1 MFLRCFAVFLLL
13 GVSTGIFGQTLEQEL
28 TSQGF
33 KYYEKQDY
41 SGAAD
46 YLGQVVDMNPG
57 NDQIRYYLVYS
68 LFFSGN
74 HDSALKHAIHLSK
87 KYPDNQQYAILV
99 KQIEKEISKFVQKK
113 QELIAKS
120 KIPQEVIFGGYQSM
134 DVMREPRVST
144 ETREITKP
152 KPKTPLDEA
161 IAKMDEELFD
171 EAKVLLK
178 KIISADGK
186 NAMAWHQL
194 GVIDFTFG
202 KYKDAIKNFSKAL
215 EISPKHFQSNF
226 LLADSYRQLGDFRKA
241 ESEFGKCLDI
251 QQDIFASLNLADVK
265 IKLGKIAEA
274 EKIYSDLIE
283 KNANLTDAK
292 AGLAHIKHMQGENR
306 EALELVNS
314 ALRGGKGSSEI
325 RYIKALL
332 MAENRLYNEAA
343 GEMTEILKDFPNNY
357 KYKAFQAYCM
367 LMNYDIQN
375 AIKIATEILE
385 KKPDNADAKLVLAE
399 ALLISGS
406 YRDATDQISAAEK
419 ISKSPKAAELMA
431 RIAEKQSGNDEARA
445 HYMEYVSRSNGQ
457 PKPLYEYAQ
466 FLERIKADKDAIT
479 VFEEIIK
486 KHPKA
491 DFAKNAKTA
500 AERLKSSGANSGK
513 TQQSG
518 NAPKSD
524 PNIRP
529 GSMKY

>member
-1 MFLRCFAVFLLL
+1 MFSRCLAVLLFL

-28 TSQGF
+28 ASQGF
-33 KYYEKQDY
+33 KYYEMKDY
-41 SGAAD
+41 AGAAD

-57 NDQIRYYLVYS
+57 NDQIRFYLVYS

-74 HDSALKHAIHLSK
+74 HDLALKHANHLSK
-87 KYPDNQQYAILV
+87 KYPDNQQYSILV
-99 KQIEKEISKFVQKK
+99 KQIEKEISKLAQKK

-152 KPKTPLDEA
+152 KVKTPLDEA

-171 EAKVLLK
+171 EARVLLK
-178 KIISADGK
+178 KIIAGDNK

-202 KYKDAIKNFSKAL
+202 KYNAAIKNFSKAL

-226 LLADSYRQLGDFRKA
+226 LLADSYRQIGDFRKA
-241 ESEFGKCLDI
+241 EAEFSKSLNI
-251 QQDIFASLNLADVK
+251 QQDIFAQLNLADVK
-265 IKLGKIAEA
+265 IKLGKITEA
-274 EKIYSDLIE
+274 EKIYTDLVD
-283 KNANLTDAK
+283 KNDNLSDAK
-292 AGLAHIKHMQGENR
+292 AGLANIKFMQGENR
-306 EALELVNS
+306 EALEIVNS

-343 GEMTEILKDFPNNY
+343 GEMADILKDSSNNY
-357 KYKAFQAYCM
+357 KYRAFQAYCM

-385 KKPDNADAKLVLAE
+385 KRPDNAEAKLVLAE
-399 ALLISGS
+399 ALIISGS
-406 YRDATDQISAAEK
+406 YRDAADQITSAEK
-419 ISKSPKAAELMA
+419 TSKSPKAAQLIA
-431 RIAEKQSGNDEARA
+431 QIAEKQNSNDEART
-445 HYMEYVSRSNGQ
+445 HYMEYVARSNGQ

-466 FLERIKADKDAIT
+466 FLERIKANRDAIT
-479 VFEEIIK
+479 VYEELIK
-486 KHPKA
+486 KYPKA
-491 DFAKNAKTA
+491 DYTKNAKTA
-500 AERLKSSGANSGK
+500 IELLKSSGMNSEK
-513 TQQSG
+513 KQSSG
-518 NAPKSD
+518 SAPNAD